1 VAASGR
7 GYVLGA
13 SYSLAVEM
21 SGKVVAAV
29 GGVAAA
35 AGLMAAY
42 IARGTTLSEGVHYI
56 TTNDGV
62 RLAYEVRGLAG
73 PTVVLIHGWSGS
85 RRYFDLN
92 VKHLAQSCRVVL
104 VDLRFHGDSDKPEWG
119 FHVARLAADL
129 NDLLSQTW
137 IGATKPALLGSS
149 LGCAVIWSYVE
160 LYGQA
165 SVSKLI
171 FVDQAPSQWVYPDW
185 KLGSKGIYDPP
196 SLINIQNAVKD
207 LNAFADGNAA
217 CCLTRPVP
225 PATMTVLKAETMR
238 CVPSH
243 LAKLMADHAPID
255 WRAALSR
262 ISVPSLNM
270 YGSDSGCFPPGG
282 CATVG
287 ELIGHRCEQ
296 LEFDGCNH
304 WLYLEAPERFNQA
317 VGDFLHSD

>member
-1 VAASGR
+1 
-7 GYVLGA
+7 
-13 SYSLAVEM
+13 M

-35 AGLMAAY
+35 AGLMTAY
-42 IARGTTLSEGVHYI
+42 IARGRTMSEGVHYI

-62 RLAYEVRGLAG
+62 RLAYEVRGLGG

-92 VKHLAQSCRVVL
+92 VEHLAQSCRVVL

-137 IGATKPALLGSS
+137 IGATKPALLGTS

-171 FVDQAPSQWVYPDW
+171 FVDQALFNGSNPHPHPHPHPLPVLTRTLALTSTLTLTHALTSHLSPLTSHPHPSQAPSQWVYPDW
-185 KLGSKGIYDPP
+185 KLGSKGIYIYVCTCVHVHVCTCVCTYVYVCKGIYDPP

-207 LNAFADGNAA
+207 LDAFADGNAA
-217 CCLTRPVP
+217 CCLTRPVHAACACRMRMCMRMCMCMP
-225 PATMTVLKAETMR
+225 PDQA
-238 CVPSH
+238 
-243 LAKLMADHAPID
+243 
-255 WRAALSR
+255 
-262 ISVPSLNM
+262 
-270 YGSDSGCFPPGG
+270 
-282 CATVG
+282 CATG
-287 ELIGHRCEQ
+287 
-296 LEFDGCNH
+296 
-304 WLYLEAPERFNQA
+304 Y
-317 VGDFLHSD
+317 